1 MKFKGIDLL
10 IKDKNI
16 KVTSIE
22 IANILKQE
30 NFIVNRKIEQEWD
43 YYTIIQKWRIE
54 KTEYSHELKDGGIV
68 KRTYYIMES
77 DMALYIT
84 SRFNNKNAKDAMCN
98 IIKSL
103 REAQE
108 FIYSQGLLEEFNY
121 YRANGKVHHN
131 RLMETIEEYLS
142 SIQDIKAIITNL
154 IYKNLFGKT
163 AKEIREEKGVQQ
175 EELTRDYFNPTE
187 LSRIRQGET
196 FVRALIIIKA
206 NEGYSPLEILD
217 CIENQLMYTEIYP
230 I

>member
-1 MKFKGIDLL
+1 
-10 IKDKNI
+10 
-16 KVTSIE
+16 
-22 IANILKQE
+22 
-30 NFIVNRKIEQEWD
+30 
-43 YYTIIQKWRIE
+43 
-54 KTEYSHELKDGGIV
+54 
-68 KRTYYIMES
+68 
-77 DMALYIT
+77 MALYII

-121 YRANGKVHHN
+121 YRANGKVYHN

-163 AKEIREEKGVQQ
+163 TKEIREEKGVQQ
-175 EELTRDYFNPTE
+175 EELTRDYFNSTE

>member
-1 MKFKGIDLL
+1 
-10 IKDKNI
+10 
-16 KVTSIE
+16 
-22 IANILKQE
+22 
-30 NFIVNRKIEQEWD
+30 
-43 YYTIIQKWRIE
+43 
-54 KTEYSHELKDGGIV
+54 
-68 KRTYYIMES
+68 
-77 DMALYIT
+77 MALYII
-84 SRFNNKNAKDAMCN
+84 SRFNNKNAKDVMCN

-121 YRANGKVHHN
+121 YRANGKVYHN

-163 AKEIREEKGVQQ
+163 TKEIREEKGVQQ
-175 EELTRDYFNPTE
+175 EELTRDYFSPTE